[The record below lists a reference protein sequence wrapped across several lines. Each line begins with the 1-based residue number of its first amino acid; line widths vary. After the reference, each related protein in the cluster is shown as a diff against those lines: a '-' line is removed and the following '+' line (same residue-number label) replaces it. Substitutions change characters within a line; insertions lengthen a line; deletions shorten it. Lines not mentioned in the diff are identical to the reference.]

1 MRLLYCLAVL
11 VALPAGSL
19 RAQASPAP
27 VATLTVSVSGI
38 RVREGGVL
46 LVALYHGPAGWL
58 ELDSAV
64 AVERVPVSGDS
75 MTVVFAGLPPDS
87 GYAIAVTHDK
97 NGNDRMDMRW
107 FPFPKPKE
115 GAGVSGN
122 NRRMGKPR
130 YDEARFILADGDGG
144 QHIVLRY

>member
-1 MRLLYCLAVL
+1 MRWWL
-11 VALPAGSL
+11 VALAML
-19 RAQASPAP
+19 PAP
-27 VATLTVSVSGI
+27 VLSAQDAPPAAGTLQVSVTGI
-38 RVREGGVL
+38 RPRQGGVL
-46 LVALYHGPAGWL
+46 LVALYRGRAGWL

-64 AVERVPVSGDS
+64 AVERVPVSADS
-75 MTVVFAGLPPDS
+75 MMIEFESLPPDS

-122 NRRMGKPR
+122 NVRMGKPK
-130 YDEARFILADGDGG
+130 YDEARFTLAGG
-144 QHIVLRY
+144 SGVQHIVLRY